1 MTPTFAEKITTV
13 QHARNSDLVLL
24 IAPRLMKLPL
34 PIQRYDDP
42 FLPFGR
48 EIIRATSDLVCGYM
62 FDLAAYLALG
72 AAGIIALER
81 TIPYTELDAV
91 RIWHGPFA
99 GVDYAPAAFDGNF
112 NFDAVTLADDSHYSA
127 YTVNPWTGAFVARQ
141 GDVQPTPYGVYWTD
155 AHRLTWP
162 GVKPLRVA
170 GESVLYA
177 DRGEDFAA
185 GVRAA
190 VEKMQAQHG

>member
-1 MTPTFAEKITTV
+1 MPQTFAEKLVTA
-13 QHARNSDLVLL
+13 QEARGNIILL
-24 IAPRLMKLPL
+24 IVPRLPKLPL

-72 AAGIIALER
+72 AAGVIALER
-81 TIPYTELDAV
+81 TLPYTELDSV
-91 RIWHGPFA
+91 RIFHGPFA
-99 GVDYAPAAFDGNF
+99 GAGYAPAAFDGNF

-127 YTVNPWTGAFVARQ
+127 YTAQEWQGAFVVRH
-141 GDVQPTPYGVYWTD
+141 DEPSPTPYGVYWTD

-162 GVKPLRVA
+162 GVHPLHVA

-177 DRGEDFAA
+177 DRSENFAE

-190 VEKMQAQHG
+190 VEKLR

>member
-1 MTPTFAEKITTV
+1 MPQTFSEKIAAV
-13 QHARNSDLVLL
+13 QHTHKSHFILHLT
-24 IAPRLMKLPL
+24 PRMAKLPL

-62 FDLAAYLALG
+62 FDLAAYLAHG

-81 TIPYTELDAV
+81 TIPYSELDAI
-91 RIWHGPFA
+91 RIFHGPFDGA
-99 GVDYAPAAFDGNF
+99 DYAAAAFDGNF
-112 NFDAVTLADDSHYSA
+112 NFDAVTLADDAYYSA
-127 YTVNPWTGAFVARQ
+127 YTGQDWQGAFVVRS
-141 GDVQPTPYGVYWTD
+141 GDPSPTPYGVYWTD
-155 AHRLTWP
+155 AQLLTWP
-162 GVKPLRVA
+162 GVQPMRVA

-177 DRGEDFAA
+177 DRGENFAE

-190 VEKMQAQHG
+190 IEKLING